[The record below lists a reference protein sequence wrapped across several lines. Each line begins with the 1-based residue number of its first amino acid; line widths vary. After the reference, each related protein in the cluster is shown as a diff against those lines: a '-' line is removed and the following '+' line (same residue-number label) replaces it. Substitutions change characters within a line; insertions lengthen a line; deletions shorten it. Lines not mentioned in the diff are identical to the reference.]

1 MIFNSLHF
9 LIFFPIVVC
18 LYFVIP
24 KKVRYIWLL
33 VCSYYFYMSW
43 NAKYAVLIATSTV
56 ITWAGA
62 LFIEKSAKRQIR
74 ILCLVS
80 VLVSN
85 LGILFF
91 FKYFNFFLGNINRIL
106 NHMNVQ
112 VLEVSF
118 DVLLPVGISFYTFQA
133 LGYTIDVFRK
143 NTRAEKNLLRYALF
157 VSFFPQLVA
166 GPIERSK
173 NLLKQMHEVHSFD
186 AERVKNGLLLML
198 WGFFQKV
205 VIADRIALC
214 VTNVYDNYTA
224 YTGLQIAIATILF
237 AVQIYCDFAGYSD
250 IAVGAAQVMGFRL
263 MQNFRAPYF
272 SKSVAEF
279 WRRWH
284 ISLSTW
290 LRDYIYIPLGG
301 SRCGRLRK
309 YVNTMVTFLVS
320 GLWHGASWNYVVW
333 GGLNGGYQVAGDVS
347 ASLRKKIAKHCKI
360 RTECFT
366 YRLFQ
371 MLLTFCMVDFA
382 WLFFRA
388 ESLKTALH
396 MLWHG
401 IHNIGL
407 FSWID
412 ANSVLGITTLGIDE
426 KDFYLMLITITVLFV
441 VDVIR
446 IKYPIRVILEK
457 QNLVFRWGLYYMVIL
472 IILIFGVYGVL
483 FDASSFIYFQ
493 F

>member
-1 MIFNSLHF
+1 
-9 LIFFPIVVC
+9 
-18 LYFVIP
+18 
-24 KKVRYIWLL
+24 
-33 VCSYYFYMSW
+33 
-43 NAKYAVLIATSTV
+43 
-56 ITWAGA
+56 
-62 LFIEKSAKRQIR
+62 
-74 ILCLVS
+74 
-80 VLVSN
+80 
-85 LGILFF
+85 
-91 FKYFNFFLGNINRIL
+91 
-106 NHMNVQ
+106 
-112 VLEVSF
+112 
-118 DVLLPVGISFYTFQA
+118 
-133 LGYTIDVFRK
+133 
-143 NTRAEKNLLRYALF
+143 
-157 VSFFPQLVA
+157 
-166 GPIERSK
+166 
-173 NLLKQMHEVHSFD
+173 
-186 AERVKNGLLLML
+186 
-198 WGFFQKV
+198 
-205 VIADRIALC
+205 
-214 VTNVYDNYTA
+214 
-224 YTGLQIAIATILF
+224 
-237 AVQIYCDFAGYSD
+237 
-250 IAVGAAQVMGFRL
+250 
-263 MQNFRAPYF
+263 
-272 SKSVAEF
+272 
-279 WRRWH
+279 
-284 ISLSTW
+284 
-290 LRDYIYIPLGG
+290 
-301 SRCGRLRK
+301 
-309 YVNTMVTFLVS
+309 MVTFLVS